1 MPVWLRNVLALFLIL
16 AFSASFYY
24 FFIRPYAYRWK
35 PCGGQKEYGVC
46 MPCCYDVHGIDVSH
60 YQGRIDWEEL
70 FAQNQETDF
79 PIEFIFMKATEGAT
93 LGDDTFQKNFALAH

>member
-35 PCGGQKEYGVC
+35 PCGGQKNTA
-46 MPCCYDVHGIDVSH
+46 
-60 YQGRIDWEEL
+60 
-70 FAQNQETDF
+70 FAC
-79 PIEFIFMKATEGAT
+79 
-93 LGDDTFQKNFALAH
+93 LAAMMFTA

>member
-1 MPVWLRNVLALFLIL
+1 MTGISTVRGRRTSKKSTTSRSKSTKRKRRKTSRSMPVWLRNVLALFLIL

-60 YQGRIDWEEL
+60 YQGRI
-70 FAQNQETDF
+70 
-79 PIEFIFMKATEGAT
+79 
-93 LGDDTFQKNFALAH
+93 